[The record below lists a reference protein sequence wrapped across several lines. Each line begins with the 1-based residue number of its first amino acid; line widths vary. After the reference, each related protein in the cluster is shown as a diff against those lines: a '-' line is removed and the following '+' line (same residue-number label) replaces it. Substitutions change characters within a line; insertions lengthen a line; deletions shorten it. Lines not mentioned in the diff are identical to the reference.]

1 MAQNPSSPIIVPET
15 PNVSLVSFYGRK
27 PPDFEALLLL
37 LQGYLSNAF
46 SQQFTA
52 LPLSQIHG
60 TLLGC
65 EGAKTPQGILNQWFI
80 QKRNELRYINL
91 TDFIDAVH
99 QFATLS
105 VQIRLAGYHSTIDY
119 GFESR
124 EKHPYFRSFQFQNH
138 DAVLMGW
145 PYYQSQFP
153 SDLGV
158 FRQRAQQFNLLHKHQ
173 PQQGIDND
181 FYLRIGSVDPTIPA
195 SQLTAVETK
204 IQEVLRTQSPLL
216 LTLNHSSITF
226 VQYQDLSL
234 PPQTTQ
240 VVSLEEI
247 TFDTWAQL
255 YPNAVY
261 G

>member
-1 MAQNPSSPIIVPET
+1 MAQNPPSPIIVPET
-15 PNVSLVSFYGRK
+15 PNVSLVSFYGKK

-46 SQQFTA
+46 PQQFTA

-60 TLLGC
+60 TVLGC
-65 EGAKTPQGILNQWFI
+65 EGGKTPQGIVSHWFLK
-80 QKRNELRYINL
+80 KRNELRYMNL
-91 TDFIDAVH
+91 TGFLDAVQ

-105 VQIRLAGYHSTIDY
+105 VQIRIAGYHSTIDY
-119 GFESR
+119 GFRSR
-124 EKHPYFRSFQFQNH
+124 DQHPYFRSFQFQNH

-153 SDLGV
+153 EDLGE
-158 FRQRAQQFNLLHKHQ
+158 FRQAAQQFNLLHKYQ
-173 PQQGIDND
+173 PQQGMDND
-181 FYLRIGSVDPTIPA
+181 FYLRIGSVDPTIA
-195 SQLTAVETK
+195 ESQLTLVETK
-204 IQEVLRTQSPLL
+204 IREILRTQSPLL
-216 LTLNHSSITF
+216 LTLNSSSMAL

-240 VVSLEEI
+240 VFSLEEI
-247 TFDTWAQL
+247 PLNTLAQL
-255 YPNAVY
+255 YPDAVY